1 MIPVREDNRK
11 GNAGQEVK
19 VDKKIRLPKEGFIDD
34 KDAEGLVSLPT
45 DDDVEGHASDFT
57 VLPPPP
63 GVALSRSPGHGGEVV
78 DSSDDDD
85 TK

>member
-1 MIPVREDNRK
+1 VFPGSRGQPK
-11 GNAGQEVK
+11 GNQGQEVD
-19 VDKKIRLPKEGFIDD
+19 VDKKIRLPRENFIDD

-63 GVALSRSPGHGGEVV
+63 GFGLNRSPGHGGEVV
-78 DSSDDDD
+78 DSSEDDDR
-85 TK
+85 

>member
-1 MIPVREDNRK
+1 M
-11 GNAGQEVK
+11 
-19 VDKKIRLPKEGFIDD
+19 DKKIRLPREGFIDD
-34 KDAEGLVSLPT
+34 KDAQELVDLPT

-63 GVALSRSPGHGGEVV
+63 GLGLNRSPGHGGEAR

-85 TK
+85 R